1 MNYSTTGDKVLSEI
15 LFFEIQSAN
24 KREVISDCND

>member
-1 MNYSTTGDKVLSEI
+1 MNDSTIGDKVLSEI
-15 LFFEIQSAN
+15 LFFENQSGN